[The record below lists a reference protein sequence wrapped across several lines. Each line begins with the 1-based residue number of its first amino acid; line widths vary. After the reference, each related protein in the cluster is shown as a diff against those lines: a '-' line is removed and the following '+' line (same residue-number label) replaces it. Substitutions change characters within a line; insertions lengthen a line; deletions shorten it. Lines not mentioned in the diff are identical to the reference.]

1 VNRRDPGSLSLSIP
15 QSLYSSSFY
24 SIVLCV
30 LFLSYFLTFYLR
42 NIIFTLFLH
51 FLTFH
56 FFSFYRFK
64 ITAKYREP
72 ETEGIDENETSFAT
86 SSPSSI
92 KYISGHSLIDVQES

>member
-1 VNRRDPGSLSLSIP
+1 MFYSRNILSSLS
-15 QSLYSSSFY
+15 Y
-24 SIVLCV
+24 
-30 LFLSYFLTFYLR
+30 
-42 NIIFTLFLH
+42 

-56 FFSFYRFK
+56 FFSFHRFK